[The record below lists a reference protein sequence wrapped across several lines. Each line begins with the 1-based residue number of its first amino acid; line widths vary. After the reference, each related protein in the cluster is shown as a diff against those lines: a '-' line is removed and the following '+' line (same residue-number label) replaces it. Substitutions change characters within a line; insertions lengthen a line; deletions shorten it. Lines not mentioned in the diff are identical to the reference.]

1 MVKIA
6 LMQLFL
12 ISSHILS
19 ELEDMVSGM
28 VIIEKGKIQEEKEN
42 VLNSYSNRLT
52 EEEVNDFKAKLES
65 YESAADLKKD
75 IALCILDKEVEV
87 EEEDDKSQYS
97 LVNSQKS
104 KLTGA
109 ASIVAQYVNK

>member
-1 MVKIA
+1 M
-6 LMQLFL
+6 LFYL
-12 ISSHILS
+12 LHRQFF
-19 ELEDMVSGM
+19 EMEQ
-28 VIIEKGKIQEEKEN
+28 EKQEEVEEPET
-42 VLNSYSNRLT
+42 T
-52 EEEVNDFKAKLES
+52 EEES
-65 YESAADLKKD
+65 
-75 IALCILDKEVEV
+75 EVEV

>member
-1 MVKIA
+1 MRFKPRTDLERIFDSLNDSPFYRKLDRDILHRHLAKLTNTQTVKI
-6 LMQLFL
+6 
-12 ISSHILS
+12 
-19 ELEDMVSGM
+19 
-28 VIIEKGKIQEEKEN
+28 KNKTK
-42 VLNSYSNRLT
+42 
-52 EEEVNDFKAKLES
+52 
-65 YESAADLKKD
+65 
-75 IALCILDKEVEV
+75 V